1 MCKKLYEMFLNERMT
16 SYGIR
21 HFLSENL
28 TEIIIKILRNALLDM
43 IRTIEDLIEES

>member
-1 MCKKLYEMFLNERMT
+1 MT

-28 TEIIIKILRNALLDM
+28 TEIIIKILHNALLDM